1 MSTPDSAQLV
11 EHRTLVERLTL
22 PDDLL
27 ARLIADVDGDGVV
40 GVALGGSF
48 ARGAGTAYS
57 DVDLALFYADTQPLP
72 PKRFFYRDGLL
83 VSVSP
88 KTCAGWRGQMARP
101 ETAIYAVPSA
111 RDLRILLDR
120 DGTLAALIEE
130 AQAFLWETLQAAAD
144 VFASR
149 TLMLEVEHAHK
160 VLGALTLHDESALCR
175 ALQELLHSLPW
186 AVATQRGIMVV
197 SGNTYYRQLE
207 ESTGEDSIWTRRLR
221 EALGAAPVQ
230 ESEAAGLTAIE
241 ARGAATLR
249 LYVETVA
256 LLQDAI
262 QPEERAVVEQV
273 MQIIERARYGL
284 RH

>member
-1 MSTPDSAQLV
+1 MSSSDSMR
-11 EHRTLVERLTL
+11 RTEQQSPEALTL

-48 ARGAGTAYS
+48 ARDAAMVYS
-57 DVDLALFYADTQPLP
+57 DLDLGPFYADGQTLP

-88 KTCAGWRGQMARP
+88 KTCAGWRGQMAEP

-111 RDLRILLDR
+111 RRLRILLDR
-120 DGTLAALIEE
+120 DGRLAALIEE
-130 AQAFLWETLQAAAD
+130 AQAFLWKTLQAAAD

-160 VLGALTLHDESALCR
+160 VLGALAVHDEPALCR

-197 SGNTYYRQLE
+197 SANTYYRQIE
-207 ESTGEDSIWTRRLR
+207 ESVGEASVWTRRLR
-221 EALGAAPVQ
+221 EALGAVPV
-230 ESEAAGLTAIE
+230 EEGEAAGLTAIE
-241 ARGAATLR
+241 ARGVATLR

-262 QPEERAVVEQV
+262 QPEDRAVVEQA
-273 MQIIERARYGL
+273 MQIIGRARYGM